1 MAPLGQ
7 ICSTPLLRHELQGQT
22 LFDGET
28 DLLSGPIPVRSET
41 DYLPIALQLEPSTC
55 F

>member
-22 LFDGET
+22 LSDGEI
-28 DLLSGPIPVRSET
+28 DLLSSSNPGKKRDRLLT
-41 DYLPIALQLEPSTC
+41 YRTST
-55 F
+55 